1 MADKT
6 IQIKGLDEIRASFA
20 NADSLVAR
28 HGRSLL
34 RDVSIYGVKQMQK
47 NILSV
52 GAVDTNELIQGI
64 HYEIKNNFNGI
75 SSTIR
80 PNDTADKY
88 AWFMEAGTR
97 PHWAPR
103 DALQGWADRHG
114 IPVFLVQKAI
124 AEKGTKPRK
133 YAERTFK
140 EVKIKTDKEVPRFID
155 LVIKDL

>member
-1 MADKT
+1 MASKLAR
-6 IQIKGLDEIRASFA
+6 IEGLRELKQSFA
-20 NADSLVAR
+20 DADSVVAK

-88 AWFMEAGTR
+88 AGDVEYGTR
-97 PHWAPR
+97 PHWTPR

-114 IPVFLVQKAI
+114 IPVFLVQRAI
-124 AEKGTKPRK
+124 AMKGTKPRK
-133 YAERTFK
+133 YAGKTFE